1 MTTLYESMAKTI
13 VANLLDVIKNNN
25 LTISKELHDKIDAW
39 TLMSDDENE
48 SSFEDEPE
56 KYDLVGIDG
65 NTFVICGYVRNAMKR
80 EHYSP
85 DEIKAFTDK
94 ATSGD
99 YENLIRVCYN
109 QIEECNLRA
118 KNNEED
124 ACS

>member
-1 MTTLYESMAKTI
+1 MTTLYESMSKTI
-13 VANLLDVIKNNN
+13 VADLLNILKSNN

-39 TLMSDDENE
+39 TLLSDNEDEDC
-48 SSFEDEPE
+48 FEDEPK
-56 KYDLVGIDG
+56 KYDLVGVDG
-65 NTFVICGYVRNAMKR
+65 NAFAVCGYVRNAMKR
-80 EHYSP
+80 ENYSP
-85 DEIKAFTDK
+85 DEIKLFTEK

-109 QIEECNLRA
+109 QIEECNSRA